1 MPLLT
6 ADGRTQQIQPP
17 GTGPYLLV
25 NIDTAASF
33 YIGPQ
38 RPVTSADVPL
48 PPQASVSLD
57 GTLPW
62 YITTADQNITVPYAV
77 LPGGVAWNNPVGVQL
92 ALDTLGLAK
101 DSTLAGLPAQ
111 LQKLGIP
118 PFIPNAQPYGAVNV
132 GPLGGP
138 HPIVPV
144 QPADMAIWYA
154 HLSLAGSSNAAH
166 TGNDHAYAR
175 LVTASGKPLLPT
187 QIAIGDA
194 ASADSDSAQLTIGG
208 VLLTAGDTVSLDVN
222 NTNIIANAEFRA
234 ACVVILGDA
243 P

>member
-6 ADGRTQQIQPP
+6 ADGTSQQIQPP
-17 GTGPYLLV
+17 AAGPYLLV
-25 NIDTAASF
+25 NTDVAQSV

-38 RPVTSADVPL
+38 RPVTVNDVPL
-48 PPQASVSLD
+48 PPQASASFD
-57 GTLPW
+57 GKRPW
-62 YITTADQNITVPYAV
+62 YVSTGSQQLTVACAV
-77 LPGGVAWNNPVGVQL
+77 LPGGMTWNNPVGVQL

-101 DSTLAGLPAQ
+101 DATLAALPAA
-111 LQKLGIP
+111 LQAMGIP
-118 PFIPNAQPYGAVNV
+118 PLIPGAQPYGVVDA

-138 HPIVPV
+138 HPIVPA
-144 QPADMAIWYA
+144 QAADMVIWYA

-166 TGNDHAYAR
+166 TGNDQMYAR
-175 LVTASGKPLLPT
+175 LLTASGKPLLST

-208 VLLTAGDTVSLDVN
+208 VLLTAGDTIVLDVN
-222 NTNIIANAEFRA
+222 NTNIVANAEFRA
-234 ACVVILGDA
+234 DCIVIIGTL